1 MLLKVA
7 LTYCGVGAG
16 EHNVVYFTFSE
27 KRPRGHIDR
36 GPFSSSVSL
45 ASSLS
50 RSGARC
56 SHLAS
61 QNSPE
66 SGGGNDIRLMKQTQ
80 LVLQ

>member
-36 GPFSSSVSL
+36 GPLSSSVSPRLLSL
-45 ASSLS
+45 AL
-50 RSGARC
+50 GQGVA
-56 SHLAS
+56 
-61 QNSPE
+61 
-66 SGGGNDIRLMKQTQ
+66 T
-80 LVLQ
+80 